1 MYYAIVDLE
10 WNQYHNPMWTPSSRQ
25 GVIMHE
31 EIIQIGAVKT
41 DKDMT
46 PVDSFNLYVRL
57 GGRRRLDRYVKKLT
71 GINESDIASGEDF
84 PVAAQE
90 FAAWLKDVDAIFSWG
105 PDDRRVFLNNL
116 AFHGLNPPA
125 CAWYDAQKIYA
136 AQHPDHGPLA
146 LKHTAEEACV
156 RVNLS
161 LHDAMNDAAVTAMCL
176 KTVDMEKGI
185 SQLEAPSFS
194 PTSGMPKPL
203 START
208 HRHPSQREAWEEA
221 CASLMN
227 CPKCMSPLMW
237 EEGEKGSIDRWY
249 KLAGCVS
256 HGRFLVRGE
265 FMGIK
270 FKVLK
275 LSFFEATP
283 EAIAMADKELAPATP
298 RKRSR
303 RRKKK
308 PVDTV
313 PVLTGEELF
322 AKALTFA
329 MEHHAGQTLEP
340 GQAPYM
346 THLMEVCQIASTM
359 TDDYTLLSA
368 ALLHDTLTKCPEVT
382 PDVLR
387 SEFNDHVADLVENS
401 ASSDDDEGL
410 TLRLSDALSSL
421 RALSY
426 TREKLKTAFAD
437 TLGRTELKAAKAG
450 YRQLI
455 KDCKPLS
462 DTGAYKEAGR
472 LASSV
477 FAGLKL

>member
-1 MYYAIVDLE
+1 MHYAIVDLE
-10 WNQYHNPMWTPSSRQ
+10 WNQYHNPMWTPTSRQ

-41 DKDMT
+41 DEEMT

-84 PVAAQE
+84 PIAAQE
-90 FAAWLKDVDAIFSWG
+90 FISWIKDVDAVFSWG

-116 AFHGLNPPA
+116 AFHGLNPPK

-136 AQHPDHGPLA
+136 AQHPEHGPLA
-146 LKHTAEEACV
+146 LKHTAEEAGV
-156 RVNLS
+156 RVNLT
-161 LHDAMNDAAVTAMCL
+161 LHDAMNDAALTAMCL
-176 KTVDMEKGI
+176 KTVDMQKGI
-185 SQLEAPSFS
+185 SQLEAPQAT
-194 PTSGMPKPL
+194 PANGMPRPL
-203 START
+203 SSART
-208 HRHPSQREAWEEA
+208 HRHPSPREAWEEA

-227 CPKCMSPLMW
+227 CPKCMSPLTW

-249 KLAGCVS
+249 KLASCVS

-270 FKVLK
+270 FKTLK

-283 EAIAMADKELAPATP
+283 EAVAMADRELAPAVA

-308 PVDTV
+308 PADTV
-313 PVLTGEELF
+313 PMLTGEELF

-329 MEHHAGQTLEP
+329 QAHHAGQTLEP
-340 GQAPYM
+340 GQAPYI
-346 THLMEVCQIASTM
+346 THLMEVCQIASTL

-368 ALLHDTLTKCPEVT
+368 ALLHDTLAKCPEVSA
-382 PDVLR
+382 DILR
-387 SEFNDHVADLVENS
+387 SEFNDHVAELVES
-401 ASSDDDEGL
+401 TSSSDDEECL
-410 TLRLSDALSSL
+410 ILRLSDALSGL

-426 TREKLKTAFAD
+426 TRERLGNAFVGSIGSE
-437 TLGRTELKAAKAG
+437 TLKAAKDG
-450 YRQLI
+450 YKQLI
-455 KDCKPLS
+455 KACKPLEKTS
-462 DTGAYKEAGR
+462 AYKEAKR
-472 LASSV
+472 LSVSV